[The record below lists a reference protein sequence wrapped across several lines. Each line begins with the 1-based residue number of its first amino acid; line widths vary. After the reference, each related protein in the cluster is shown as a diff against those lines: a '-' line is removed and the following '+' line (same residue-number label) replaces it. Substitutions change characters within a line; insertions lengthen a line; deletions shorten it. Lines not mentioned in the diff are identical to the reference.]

1 MLAELLQ
8 GEIFAFF
15 LVFARLGSALM
26 LLPGF
31 GEIFVSTRIRLVF
44 AFAMTVVVTPLVA
57 EGLPNLPA
65 EPISLAVLILGEII
79 VGVFLGSLSRLL
91 LSMLQTAGTLIAHTT
106 NLAAAQIFDPAQGT
120 QGSLPGNFLT
130 LMAILLIFVTNLHHV
145 MLAALVGSYESF
157 PAGVMP
163 PLGDLAQLATRI
175 VADGF
180 FLALQIATPMIAVAL
195 MFQAVLGLMARLMP
209 QMHVFFVGMP
219 VQVMLGFSVF
229 AIVLATAM
237 AWYLD
242 HFQQPLLLFL
252 PGG

>member
-31 GEIFVSTRIRLVF
+31 GEIFVSTRSRLVF

-106 NLAAAQIFDPAQGT
+106 NLAAAQISIRHRGRKVRSPAT
-120 QGSLPGNFLT
+120 F
-130 LMAILLIFVTNLHHV
+130 
-145 MLAALVGSYESF
+145 
-157 PAGVMP
+157 
-163 PLGDLAQLATRI
+163 
-175 VADGF
+175 
-180 FLALQIATPMIAVAL
+180 
-195 MFQAVLGLMARLMP
+195 
-209 QMHVFFVGMP
+209 
-219 VQVMLGFSVF
+219 
-229 AIVLATAM
+229 
-237 AWYLD
+237 
-242 HFQQPLLLFL
+242 
-252 PGG
+252 